1 MCIETLPAPA
11 IQQAA
16 RSGTQ
21 NNKVGLI
28 VKAAGRRNA
37 PFSRSWNDFARLW
50 SLSGLRLT
58 PPGVGHG
65 HWSNHRNDPFSLEK
79 PGRCLDLSCLSS
91 RLGTSNPAGARVLV
105 AGDIIRTVVVHPTL
119 DNLIV
124 LAIIVVIRTFLSIT
138 LQLEVEGHWPWQHHD
153 ISGTK
158 VARIKNR
165 KVAAVCNRVPEL
177 GSAVRTPPVQPSD
190 LSFRWIALSLKLR
203 GEFLGLPWIDAA
215 QAKLPTAMN
224 LCKAVDR

>member
-1 MCIETLPAPA
+1 LIPGLNDRPAKSSGA
-11 IQQAA
+11 VKRARNVHRDAA
-16 RSGTQ
+16 RTCDTASGKIAHPKQ
-21 NNKVGLI
+21 KVGLI
-28 VKAAGRRNA
+28 VKAAGRRNE

-79 PGRCLDLSCLSS
+79 PGRCLERVSVSVVKTWDEQSCW
-91 RLGTSNPAGARVLV
+91 ARVPCG
-105 AGDIIRTVVVHPTL
+105 GDIIRTVVVHPTL

-138 LQLEVEGHWPWQHHD
+138 LQLEAEGHWPWQHHD

-158 VARIKNR
+158 VARIKEQEGR
-165 KVAAVCNRVPEL
+165 
-177 GSAVRTPPVQPSD
+177 GS
-190 LSFRWIALSLKLR
+190 L
-203 GEFLGLPWIDAA
+203 
-215 QAKLPTAMN
+215 
-224 LCKAVDR
+224 